1 MNQEQSQ
8 WNAITKQTK
17 ANSNRVEPPKRPP
30 PVVLRRFQETQE
42 RLKTQYLN
50 LLVALKKAPIYLVS
64 VHGHYNLNK
73 EPVPWTVP
81 PNTFIFEAQSI
92 GDLTLTLMDI
102 PLWHLC
108 LTENRSEFFNY
119 FLGNDQKIPT
129 PNADY
134 VDVFRNLIL
143 YKPGDIIYERNLM
156 IGGGKEARDMYTNM
170 GFYKFDKDTPT
181 QPYPQPTTVRPM
193 TPTEIGELN
202 PLRTTLIADND
213 FIITN
218 KQYVNMVTDG
228 TPIQYKGSKLHPPQ
242 SFVIK
247 RGEETF
253 RIFIFSTCA
262 QPYCPKKKV
271 SFPKGLNGEN
281 RKNFLERFNKEFIYT
296 KTCSDRLEKI
306 ERHQQTITL
315 DLSAM
320 GIHTGPRGAG
330 WAANI
335 DAVTNVFSEN
345 TPRYK
350 SYMIRETGAE
360 GQEEFY
366 PREYAEK
373 FSIIDPDIENW
384 WKYIDK
390 KYQDKAALK
399 RQIVKNIA
407 QFKNWEIKAKAER
420 DRKIANVFAQRKQQ
434 TRAVKRPRIG
444 GRQTRK
450 AAFRIKSHAR
460 I

>member
-1 MNQEQSQ
+1 MNQEQTQ

-17 ANSNRVEPPKRPP
+17 SNSNLVEPPKRPP
-30 PVVLRRFQETQE
+30 PVVLRRYKETQE
-42 RLKTQYLN
+42 RLKTHYLN

-64 VHGHYNLNK
+64 VHGLYDLLK

-92 GDLTLTLMDI
+92 GDLTLTLMDN

-108 LTENRSEFFNY
+108 LTENRTEFFNY
-119 FLGNDQKIPT
+119 FLGDESKVPK
-129 PNADY
+129 PNPDY
-134 VDVFRNLIL
+134 VNVFRNLIV
-143 YKPGDIIYERNLM
+143 YKPGDIIYERRLQ
-156 IGGGKEARDMYTNM
+156 IGGGKGDRTLYTNM

-202 PLRTTLIADND
+202 PLRTTLITDD
-213 FIITN
+213 KFSITN

-228 TPIQYKGSKLHPPQ
+228 IPIQYKGSKLHPPQ
-242 SFVIK
+242 SFIIK

-262 QPYCPKKKV
+262 QPDCLQKV
-271 SFPKGLNGEN
+271 TFPKALMNQNKEN
-281 RKNFLERFNKEFIYT
+281 FKERFNKEFMYT

-335 DAVTNVFSEN
+335 AAITNVFSEN

-350 SYMIRETGAE
+350 SYRIRETGAE

-366 PREYAEK
+366 PGTYAEK
-373 FSIIDPDIENW
+373 FSVIDPDIENW

-399 RQIVKNIA
+399 RQIVKNITKY
-407 QFKNWEIKAKAER
+407 KNWELKRKAEYE
-420 DRKIANVFAQRKQQ
+420 KQMTNVFAQRKQQ
-434 TRAVKRPRIG
+434 MQTRAAKRPREG
-444 GRQTRK
+444 GTRK
-450 AAFRIKSHAR
+450 IAFKIKSHIR